1 MKGGSNFT
9 EYQNN
14 LDTTLSSMTV
24 SQFTN
29 NTAAQMLTHVSN
41 SINESA
47 MKTFGLKIST
57 IKKGRKLPKPI
68 ISLIRAK
75 NELARKLSLRPP
87 AEITQDQQEKL
98 LT

>member
-47 MKTFGLKIST
+47 MKTFENI
-57 IKKGRKLPKPI
+57 
-68 ISLIRAK
+68 
-75 NELARKLSLRPP
+75 NN
-87 AEITQDQQEKL
+87 
-98 LT
+98 